1 MAVAGRRCHRPAQ
14 RPAEPG
20 GDASRGARR
29 RSTGCGARRAHR
41 GGVRPAGR
49 LPRRPDDSRRAGLVD
64 AASEPHPLCDV
75 RLRWSTKPSSRDVN
89 PLGHPPRTRIAR
101 SLVDAA
107 SEPGPLARSRA
118 ILLAGCQQRLTRA
131 DRLADALS
139 RRGPC
144 RHRALIRETIADVG
158 GGVDS
163 LPERA
168 FDQLCRS
175 AGLPAPT
182 AQRVLL
188 CPDRKAY
195 LDRAWDQYGVACE
208 VHGIPHMAVGRWDA
222 DLQRQNEVAI
232 VGPRLLVFTSFAI
245 RHRGEVVI
253 DQLTR
258 MLRSAGWPG

>member
-1 MAVAGRRCHRPAQ
+1 MALAAGP
-14 RPAEPG
+14 PG
-20 GDASRGARR
+20 AVL
-29 RSTGCGARRAHR
+29 
-41 GGVRPAGR
+41 GGLTAAAYDR
-49 LPRRPDDSRRAGLVD
+49 LDGFPDDQTTIVVPGS
-64 AASEPHPLCDV
+64 STTPYPLCDV
-75 RLRWSTKPSSRDVN
+75 RLHWSTELSPRDVN
-89 PLGHPPRTRIAR
+89 PIGEPPRTRIAR

-118 ILLAGCQQRLTRA
+118 ILLAGCQQRLTRP

-144 RHRALIRETIADVG
+144 RHRAVIRETIADVG
-158 GGVDS
+158 GGADS

-168 FDQLCRS
+168 FDQLWRS
-175 AGLPAPT
+175 AGLPEPT

-188 CPDRKAY
+188 RPDRKAY